1 MRAVH
6 IYDFDGT
13 LFRTPQ
19 RPNWYDNNLDG
30 VWHQNPLSF
39 AEPCLPKGERWVK
52 SIVSEA
58 KRSIASK
65 DVYTIVLTGRKT
77 PFQRVV
83 EDLLSSKGLKFDEVI
98 LKDRG
103 DTESFKN
110 RVIDRLMT
118 QFPGAEIHIWEDR
131 HNHLKVFMDHI
142 EMRGGVGIP
151 HAVPQ
156 NYSVAECSEEE
167 FRNMRRSA
175 SETIRNL
182 ESRIARLERTTN
194 KRAKTASRALLS
206 KVDDLRYAFED
217 CAKEL
222 HQMYD
227 EFDGNP
233 AVKGNEEL
241 EWMSGDLYS
250 HLSSISDNR
259 GDLNFD
265 VRSLFSRLENLVL
278 EVEEAQELYS
288 KMTRVRVASS
298 SIRRSADKVLKA
310 MKEMERELEKMPSFR
325 GDVED
330 RYYADL
336 AERWYT
342 LSMRVEEE
350 VKHIAGAY

>member
-1 MRAVH
+1 
-6 IYDFDGT
+6 
-13 LFRTPQ
+13 
-19 RPNWYDNNLDG
+19 
-30 VWHQNPLSF
+30 
-39 AEPCLPKGERWVK
+39 
-52 SIVSEA
+52 
-58 KRSIASK
+58 
-65 DVYTIVLTGRKT
+65 
-77 PFQRVV
+77 
-83 EDLLSSKGLKFDEVI
+83 
-98 LKDRG
+98 
-103 DTESFKN
+103 
-110 RVIDRLMT
+110 
-118 QFPGAEIHIWEDR
+118 
-131 HNHLKVFMDHI
+131 
-142 EMRGGVGIP
+142 
-151 HAVPQ
+151 
-156 NYSVAECSEEE
+156 
-167 FRNMRRSA
+167 MRRSA
-175 SETIRNL
+175 SETIRSL
-182 ESRIARLERTTN
+182 ENRIARLERSTN
-194 KRAKTASRALLS
+194 KRAKTASRDLQS

-233 AVKGNEEL
+233 TVKGNEEL

-298 SIRRSADKVLKA
+298 SIRRSAEKVLKA
-310 MKEMERELEKMPSFR
+310 MQEMERELEKMPSFR

-350 VKHIAGAY
+350 IKQIAGAY